1 MASDSLGDSEV
12 VHRPD
17 RAFVESTNVR
27 EFMRTYDIDDY
38 EELIARTTEAAPG
51 QPASGVDW
59 FWDTMT
65 EYLDVE
71 FFEPYDRVRD
81 DSGARSAPDASSAER
96 SSADRSSGRSPRED
110 GEAAIRG
117 GPQFTDWYP
126 GGTTNIAHNVLDRHA
141 ATDAETRNTVAC
153 IWEGE
158 PVGPDGEASEIR
170 EVTFHELHR
179 QSNKV
184 ANYLDA
190 RGVSAGDTVGL
201 YMPMVPE
208 VVSILYGC
216 FEVGAIAVPIFS
228 GFGVDATATRIDD
241 AEPSVLF
248 TGDGF
253 YRRGSE
259 VRLKGTADEAVKEA
273 GHVEEVVVYD
283 RLGTRAEGDAGS
295 ESADTVDADDHDI
308 PWAEDRDRWWADAV
322 ETRSDE
328 FETRELDASQESMLL
343 YSSGTTG
350 EPKGIVHTHAGVNV
364 QCAKEL
370 YFGFDLK
377 PADRFFWVS
386 DIGWMM
392 GPWTLIGNHHFG
404 NTVFMYEGAPDH
416 PEPDRYWEMIDRH
429 GITQFGISP
438 TAIRALRRHGDQWL
452 DGHDLSSLRIL
463 GSTGEPWD
471 PESWLW
477 FYENVGGGEAP
488 IINISGGTEICGCFL
503 MPMPI
508 QDLKP
513 CTLGGPGLGMDVD
526 IVDED
531 GESVAETGERGY
543 LVARD
548 SCPSMT
554 KSLWS
559 GDERYLPEYWSTW
572 DGLWDHG
579 DWAQKDADGFWF
591 LHGRADDALN
601 VAGRKVGPAEVEG
614 AAIEHEAVNRA
625 AAVGVPDDTTGTAV
639 VLYVVVEDGFEE
651 GDELRP
657 EVRALVGEELGKPF
671 RPREVLFVDEF
682 PKTQSGKIIRRA
694 VRGTYTGEDLGD
706 MSSIENPAALDEVAD
721 AR

>member
-1 MASDSLGDSEV
+1 MATLEDIDEV
-12 VHRPD
+12 VHRPS
-17 RAFVESTNVR
+17 REFVESTNVWA
-27 EFMRTYDIDDY
+27 FMQEYDIDDY
-38 EELIARTTEAAPG
+38 DELIERTTEADPG
-51 QPASGVDW
+51 DPAAGVDW
-59 FWDTMT
+59 FWDTVV
-65 EYLDVE
+65 EYLDVA
-71 FFEPYDRVRD
+71 FFEPYDRVRE
-81 DSGARSAPDASSAER
+81 DSGARSAPEASGDTAS
-96 SSADRSSGRSPRED
+96 RE
-110 GEAAIRG
+110 
-117 GPQFTDWYP
+117 GPQFTEWYP
-126 GGTTNIAHNVLDRHA
+126 GGQTNLAHNVLDRHA
-141 ATDAETRNTVAC
+141 ALDSETRNKVAC

-158 PVGPDGEASEIR
+158 PVDEDGEPTEIR

-179 QSNKV
+179 QTNRV
-184 ANYLDA
+184 ANYLESQDV
-190 RGVSAGDTVGL
+190 GTGDTVGL

-208 VVSILYGC
+208 VISILYGC
-216 FEVGAIAVPIFS
+216 FKVGAIAVPIFS
-228 GFGVDATATRIDD
+228 GFGVDATATRIQD
-241 AEPSVLF
+241 AECTVLF

-259 VRLKGTADEAVKEA
+259 VRLKRTADEAIEEA
-273 GHVEEVVVYD
+273 GYVEEVVVYD
-283 RLGTRAEGDAGS
+283 RLGSRSDDPDRATEATPAP
-295 ESADTVDADDHDI
+295 EAHDI
-308 PWAEDRDRWWADAV
+308 PWTEGRDRWWDDAV
-322 ETRSDE
+322 ETREDAYD
-328 FETRELDASQESMLL
+328 TKRLDASQESMLL

-350 EPKGIVHTHAGVNV
+350 RPKGIVHTHAGVNV

-392 GPWTLIGNHHFG
+392 GPWTLVGNHHFG
-404 NTVFMYEGAPDH
+404 NTVFLYEGAPDY
-416 PEPDRYWEMIDRH
+416 PDPDRYWRMVDRH
-429 GITQFGISP
+429 RLTQFGISP
-438 TAIRALRRHGDQWL
+438 TAIRALRKRGDEWVE
-452 DGHDLSSLRIL
+452 GHDLSSLRLL

-477 FYENVGGGEAP
+477 FYEHVGGGETP
-488 IINISGGTEICGCFL
+488 IINISGGTEICGSFL

-513 CTLGGPGLGMDVD
+513 CTLGGPGLGMDID
-526 IVDED
+526 IVNEA
-531 GESVAETGERGY
+531 GESVVDTGERGY

-559 GDERYLPEYWSTW
+559 GDERYLREYWSTW
-572 DGLWDHG
+572 EDVWDHG
-579 DWAQKDADGFWF
+579 DWAQRDEDGFWF

-614 AAIEHEAVNRA
+614 AAIEHEAVNQA

-639 VLYVVVEDGFEE
+639 VLYVVVENGYEE
-651 GDELRP
+651 SDALRE
-657 EVRALVGEELGKPF
+657 EVRQLVGEELGKPF

-694 VRGTYTGEDLGD
+694 IGATYEGKDLGD
-706 MSSIENPAALDEVAD
+706 MSSIENPEALDEIDD

>member
-1 MASDSLGDSEV
+1 MASDSLGDIDEV
-12 VHRPD
+12 VHRPS
-17 RAFVESTNVR
+17 REFVESTNVW
-27 EFMRTYDIDDY
+27 EFMQTYDIGDY
-38 EELIARTTEAAPG
+38 EELIARTTEADPG
-51 QPASGVDW
+51 EPASGVDW

-65 EYLDVE
+65 DYLDVD

-81 DSGARSAPDASSAER
+81 DSD
-96 SSADRSSGRSPRED
+96 
-110 GEAAIRG
+110 

-126 GGTTNIAHNVLDRHA
+126 GGTTNIAHNTLDRHA
-141 ATDAETRNTVAC
+141 ARDVETRNEVAC

-158 PVGPDGEASEIR
+158 PVGPDGEATEIR
-170 EVTFHELHR
+170 ELTFHELHR
-179 QSNKV
+179 QSNRV

-190 RGVSAGDTVGL
+190 RGVGVGDTVGL

-216 FEVGAIAVPIFS
+216 FKVGAIAVPIFS

-259 VRLKGTADEAVKEA
+259 VRLKPTADEAVAAA
-273 GHVEEVVVYD
+273 GHVEDVVVYD
-283 RLGTRAEGDAGS
+283 RLGTRAGGGAERESAAGS
-295 ESADTVDADDHDI
+295 HHDV
-308 PWAEDRDRWWADAV
+308 PWTEGRDRWWTDAV
-322 ETRSDE
+322 GTRSDE
-328 FETRELDASQESMLL
+328 FETRELDASRESMLL

-370 YFGFDLK
+370 HFGFDLK

-392 GPWTLIGNHHFG
+392 GPWTLVGNHHFG
-404 NTVFMYEGAPDH
+404 NTVFVYEGAPDY
-416 PEPDRYWEMIDRH
+416 PEPDRYWAMIDRH
-429 GITQFGISP
+429 DITQFGISP
-438 TAIRALRRHGDQWL
+438 TAIRALREHGDEWPE
-452 DGHDLSSLRIL
+452 GHDLSSLRVL

-477 FYENVGGGEAP
+477 FYEHVGGGEAP
-488 IINISGGTEICGCFL
+488 IVNISGGTEICGCFL
-503 MPMPI
+503 MPMPV

-526 IVDED
+526 IVDEH
-531 GESVAETGERGY
+531 GQSIAETGDRGY

-559 GDERYLPEYWSTW
+559 GDERYLEEYWSTW
-572 DGLWDHG
+572 PDLWDHG
-579 DWAQKDADGFWF
+579 DWAQKDGDGFWF

-639 VLYVVVEDGFEE
+639 VLYVVVEDGVAES
-651 GDELRP
+651 DELRA
-657 EVRALVGEELGKPF
+657 EVRELVGSKLGKPF

-682 PKTQSGKIIRRA
+682 PKTQSGKIVRRA
-694 VRGTYTGEDLGD
+694 VRGTYTGDDPGDL
-706 MSSIENPAALDEVAD
+706 SSVENPEVLDEVAD

>member
-1 MASDSLGDSEV
+1 MASDSLGDIDEV

-17 RAFVESTNVR
+17 PAFVESTNVR

-38 EELIARTTEAAPG
+38 EELIGRTTTADPG
-51 QPASGVDW
+51 VPASGVDW

-65 EYLDVE
+65 DYLDVD

-81 DSGARSAPDASSAER
+81 DSD
-96 SSADRSSGRSPRED
+96 
-110 GEAAIRG
+110 

-126 GGTTNIAHNVLDRHA
+126 GGTTNIAHNTLDRHA
-141 ATDAETRNTVAC
+141 AREAETRNKVAC

-158 PVGPDGEASEIR
+158 PVGPEGEAAEIR

-179 QSNKV
+179 QSNRV

-190 RGVSAGDTVGL
+190 RGISVGDTVGL

-216 FEVGAIAVPIFS
+216 FKVGAIAVPIFS

-253 YRRGSE
+253 YRRGGE
-259 VRLKGTADEAVKEA
+259 VRLKPTADEAVAAA
-273 GHVEEVVVYD
+273 GHVEDVVVYD
-283 RLGTRAEGDAGS
+283 RLGTRAGDDAGS
-295 ESADTVDADDHDI
+295 ESTDPDAADHDI
-308 PWAEDRDRWWADAV
+308 PWTEGRDRWWADAV

-404 NTVFMYEGAPDH
+404 NTVFVYEGAPDY

-429 GITQFGISP
+429 SLTQFGISP
-438 TAIRALRRHGDQWL
+438 TAIRALREHGEEWL
-452 DGHDLSSLRIL
+452 EGHDLSSLRLL

-477 FYENVGGGEAP
+477 FYEKVGGGEAP
-488 IINISGGTEICGCFL
+488 IVNISGGTEICGCFL

-513 CTLGGPGLGMDVD
+513 CTLGGPGLGMDID

-531 GESVAETGERGY
+531 GESIAETGERGY

-548 SCPSMT
+548 SCPSTT

-559 GDERYLPEYWSTW
+559 GDERYLEEYWSTW
-572 DGLWDHG
+572 PDLWDHG
-579 DWAQKDADGFWF
+579 DWAQKDEDGFWF

-614 AAIEHEAVNRA
+614 VAIEHEAVNRA

-639 VLYVVVEDGFEE
+639 VLYVVVEDGFAES
-651 GDELRP
+651 DELRA
-657 EVRALVGEELGKPF
+657 EVREVVGAELGKPF

-682 PKTQSGKIIRRA
+682 PKTQSGKIVRRA
-694 VRGTYTGEDLGD
+694 VRGTYTGDDPGD
-706 MSSIENPAALDEVAD
+706 MSSIENPEALHDIAD